1 MTLTKIIKKQLTNIS
16 QKNLLKAMG
25 YNNIDI
31 GRKTLQSLLDAED
44 IYSWIK
50 DGHFDLRYTSKQ
62 FIIKLCEILEVSD
75 IDYEVI
81 LDQYEQRA
89 RNISSEPLSYIYV
102 NTNFKRKNE
111 PVFALAIM
119 ERIRRVVLDQ
129 EILFDMRKEEVIAYV
144 SKIVQEHYR
153 ESKGS
158 LKLWG
163 PIQNYVFHYK
173 NEETIIFDVHGNI
186 AKGNVEVSET
196 KAVVKINNQ
205 LIF

>member
-1 MTLTKIIKKQLTNIS
+1 MTLTKTIKNQLTNIS
-16 QKNLLKAMG
+16 HKNLLKAMG
-25 YNNIDI
+25 YNNLEI
-31 GRKTLQSLLDAED
+31 GRKTLQSLLDAKD
-44 IYSWIK
+44 IYSWVK

-89 RNISSEPLSYIYV
+89 RKISSESLSYIYV

-111 PVFALAIM
+111 PIFALAIM
-119 ERIRRVVLDQ
+119 EHARRVELDK
-129 EILFDMRKEEVIAYV
+129 EMLFDIKKEEVIAYV
-144 SKIVQEHYR
+144 SKLVHEHYQ

-158 LKLWG
+158 LMLWG
-163 PIQNYVFHYK
+163 PIQNYAFHYK
-173 NEETIIFDVHGNI
+173 DEATIIFDVHGNI
-186 AKGNVEVSET
+186 VKDNTEVFET
-196 KAVVKINNQ
+196 KAVVKINNK